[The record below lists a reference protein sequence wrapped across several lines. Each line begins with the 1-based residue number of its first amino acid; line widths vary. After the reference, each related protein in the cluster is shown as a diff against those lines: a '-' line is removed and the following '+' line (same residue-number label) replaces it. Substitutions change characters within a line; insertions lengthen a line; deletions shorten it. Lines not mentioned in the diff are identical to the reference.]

1 MVVRVDQPWH
11 NEAAAGI
18 NRAIDLVLVRGEI
31 ANVDDVVAFDENA
44 AFLNEAPVF
53 IEGYEVSV
61 GYQQ

>member
-1 MVVRVDQPWH
+1 MMVGIDQPWH
-11 NEAAAGI
+11 DEAASGI

-44 AFLNEAPVF
+44 AVLDEPVVF
-53 IEGYEVSV
+53 IECDEMSV